1 MTGSEL
7 ELALLRYNM
16 LSKKRAE
23 ANYMSAHTGENAY
36 NDERSECI
44 AEMKKIRDD
53 LRECGYKFASIGYK
67 KVGRIQHEEY
77 KIVPISNA

>member
-23 ANYMSAHTGENAY
+23 ANYMIAHTGENAY
-36 NDERSECI
+36 NDERAQCV

-53 LRECGYKFASIGYK
+53 LRECGYNFAIAGK
-67 KVGRIQHEEY
+67 IQYNMYE
-77 KIVPISNA
+77 IVPINCR

>member
-1 MTGSEL
+1 MTGTEL

-23 ANYMSAHTGENAY
+23 ANYMSAHTDENAY
-36 NDERSECI
+36 NDERSECV

-53 LRECGYKFASIGYK
+53 LRECGYNFAIK
-67 KVGRIQHEEY
+67 GRIQYNMYE
-77 KIVPISNA
+77 IVPINCR